1 MGSGV
6 TTCGGVR
13 QLPQGGQV
21 DASMLSPASSVH
33 LEQFK
38 ERHSLNWDKG
48 RERLLSASA
57 DSGYFGNKV

>member
-1 MGSGV
+1 MLHSTV
-6 TTCGGVR
+6 SHPNSVR
-13 QLPQGGQV
+13 
-21 DASMLSPASSVH
+21 

-38 ERHSLNWDKG
+38 ERQSLNWDKG